1 MIGPAGQQAEQIA
14 HVGERFDLVE
24 PCACEKRD
32 EDGVDP
38 DSVIAADKEPVCDRK
53 SLWKEDVM

>member
-1 MIGPAGQQAEQIA
+1 MGPARQQAAQIA

-24 PCACEKRD
+24 PCAREKRD

-38 DSVIAADKEPVCDRK
+38 DPVVVAADEEPEYKAAVKRAA
-53 SLWKEDVM
+53 